1 MHERRERQGE
11 KERKREREAVG
22 KVRSKKCCVELC
34 E

>member
-1 MHERRERQGE
+1 MKEGKG

-22 KVRSKKCCVELC
+22 KVRSEKCCVELC